1 MKTNTMVD
9 TKWKL
14 QSLIIKILS
23 MSPSTIRRGARGS
36 TTVWRNSS
44 TTRTDKVVYKWQ
56 HDLFVNRFPL
66 IKISPDVGLFT
77 HVFSFA
83 CFPWHFD
90 LFALII
96 TVKLKNEL
104 FKNLI
109 IFVIC
114 WTNSLLIFLMKISS
128 NFFPAI
134 KYVNSVYLIFISRQ

>member
-77 HVFSFA
+77 HVFGFA
-83 CFPWHFD
+83 CFPID

>member
-1 MKTNTMVD
+1 MWDFLHTFLV
-9 TKWKL
+9 
-14 QSLIIKILS
+14 S
-23 MSPSTIRRGARGS
+23 R
-36 TTVWRNSS
+36 V
-44 TTRTDKVVYKWQ
+44 
-56 HDLFVNRFPL
+56 
-66 IKISPDVGLFT
+66 
-77 HVFSFA
+77 
-83 CFPWHFD
+83 FPWHFD

-134 KYVNSVYLIFISRQ
+134 KYVNSVYLILISRQ